1 MKKIKLQLLVTVLS
15 VLTFSLN
22 AQTEQKGFISVALG
36 PSIPIG
42 DFAST
47 DINKEEAGF
56 ANAGAIFDLTFGYKL
71 NKQYGFMAMLR
82 GQANPFDTE
91 ALETALENDN
101 PSVNWNV
108 TGDSWG
114 IGGFLLGGFRSV
126 PVDENGKT
134 NFQLRALIGFLNSSS
149 PGYSFTAS
157 SSGGVVA
164 SGRQFSASATAF
176 SYLLGVGFTHKIASN
191 FNVLVNLDYMGA
203 NPEFSNVE
211 STTTI
216 GGQTTV
222 STSTFSQS
230 FGAINFSGGVAYL
243 F

>member
-1 MKKIKLQLLVTVLS
+1 MKKIKLSLLVTVFTLF
-15 VLTFSLN
+15 TFSVK
-22 AQTEQKGFISVALG
+22 AQSEQKGFLSLSLG

-56 ANAGAIFDLTFGYKL
+56 ASTGAIFDLTFGYKL

-82 GQANPFDTE
+82 GQANAFDTE

-101 PSVNWNV
+101 PNVNWNV

-114 IGGFLLGGFRSV
+114 IGGFLVGGYRSA
-126 PVDENGKT
+126 PVGEGGKT
-134 NFQLRALIGFLNSSS
+134 NFQLRALIGFLSSSS
-149 PGYSFTAS
+149 PEFSFTAT
-157 SSGGVVA
+157 SGGVVA
-164 SGRQFSASATAF
+164 SGKQFEASATAF
-176 SYLLGVGFTHKIASN
+176 SYLLGAGFTHKIASN
-191 FNVLVNLDYMGA
+191 FNLLVNLDYLGA
-203 NPEFSNVE
+203 NPEFNNVE
-211 STTTI
+211 SRTTL

-230 FGAINFSGGVAYL
+230 FGAINIGGGIAYL